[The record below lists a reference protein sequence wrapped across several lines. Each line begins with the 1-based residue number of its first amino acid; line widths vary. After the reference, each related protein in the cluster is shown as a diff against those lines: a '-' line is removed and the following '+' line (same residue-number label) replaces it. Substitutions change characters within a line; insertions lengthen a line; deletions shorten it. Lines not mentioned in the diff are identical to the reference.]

1 MVFDLIKLEIVMTLL
16 ILTGVRMRRTGRI
29 TDTGSI
35 LCR

>member
-1 MVFDLIKLEIVMTLL
+1 MVSALFKLEIVMVLL